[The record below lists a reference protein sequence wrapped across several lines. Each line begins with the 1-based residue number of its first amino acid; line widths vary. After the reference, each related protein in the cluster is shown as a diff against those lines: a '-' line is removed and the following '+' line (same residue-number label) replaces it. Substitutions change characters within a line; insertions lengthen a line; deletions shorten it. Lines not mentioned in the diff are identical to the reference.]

1 MKELFKVLKDHNNGF
16 MQDLVTSSYQHCFMA
31 EAENFL
37 EDSKSM
43 DVEECGTE
51 NVVRVRVIQ
60 ASFKPVVSEAD
71 RQDYSCQTSD

>member
-1 MKELFKVLKDHNNGF
+1 
-16 MQDLVTSSYQHCFMA
+16 MA

-37 EDSKSM
+37 KDSESM

-71 RQDYSCQTSD
+71 RQSDSCQTSD